1 MDHSKTK
8 KRNFSFYGGK
18 NSRRIPLSLKIIPFA
33 TLVTSLLFAL
43 FLWEMFDNSLI
54 ERSQAIY
61 ADMIHDISSPII
73 GKMYDS
79 EQVLRGAAGLFSVK
93 ENVDR
98 ADWRHYVSALQLGKN
113 HPGILG
119 VGFSKWLTPQEK
131 EANVRKI
138 RSDGFSEYVI
148 SPEGKR
154 SVYTSIVYLEPFN
167 QQNQRTF
174 GYDMYSEPVCRAAM
188 DKARDGNVA
197 TIAAKIILVQ
207 EIDKDKQSGM
217 LMFVPVYRQGMSIET
232 VEQRHK
238 ALIGFVYIPIRM
250 NDFVTGALVQMSQD
264 IAFDIRVSGSQA
276 DENLIFS
283 SILMEKNALPEH
295 FKPLI
300 ATSKTIH
307 AYGCSWQF
315 TFKALPGFNREF
327 HQEQSYLVLFTG
339 IVFSILVSYVVVLLL
354 KTRNQA
360 IRLAADKISQ
370 LDQRLT
376 LATDSAHIGVWD
388 YLVPEKRLIW
398 DKWMFALYG
407 IQEDDFD
414 GAYEAWQ
421 NGLHPDDK
429 VRGDKEI
436 DQALRGEKEFDTEF
450 RVVWPTGELRHIKA
464 TALVIRDDAGN
475 PLRMIGMNYDIT
487 KFKQLESVQHKLSRA
502 VEQSPVGI
510 IITDVRGKIEYVNPF
525 FTKIT
530 GYTVD
535 EAIGQNP
542 RVLQSGQTPPETYS
556 MLWQTI
562 LSGQTWKGDFVN
574 KGKNGVLFWEQA
586 TISPLTDEFGTITH
600 FVAVKEDVTEKKR
613 ILAELVTAKELAE
626 TANFAKSD
634 FLANMSHEI
643 RTPMNGVIGMT
654 GLLLETELSDE
665 QRRYAETVRNS
676 GESLLHLIND
686 ILDFSKIEA
695 GKIELE
701 TLNFNL
707 SSLLDDFSATLAVRA
722 HEKGLELICAV
733 APDVPAYLRGDPGR
747 LRQILTNLVGN
758 AVKFTHQGGISVQAS
773 LVSET
778 YDKAMIR
785 FSIKDTGIG
794 IPVAKQELLFQ
805 KFTQIDTSTV
815 RRYGGTGLGLSISKE
830 LAELMG
836 GEIGVTPEEGRG
848 SEFWFTV
855 HMGKQTDPSLTVV
868 TRYLYR
874 ELRRRP
880 CRILLAEDN
889 ITNQQVALAILKKMG
904 LRADVVANGTEA
916 IMALETLPYDLVLM
930 DLQMPEMDGVEATR
944 HIRNSQSAASN
955 HGIPIIAMTA
965 HTIKGDREHCLE
977 AGMNDYVTKPIY
989 PHTLAEALDKW
1000 LPKDTAVST
1009 EQAAPEPEITS
1020 SVTAREPQSLVYDRD
1035 GLMDRLEDE
1044 GLVRMVTEC
1053 FLEDMPRLIEML
1065 RACLEAGDAPG
1076 AERQAHTIKGAAA
1089 NVGGE
1094 TLRKMA
1100 NEMEKAGKAGD
1111 LDAVR
1116 TRMADLGSRFDQLRQ
1131 AMAAGR

>member
-1 MDHSKTK
+1 
-8 KRNFSFYGGK
+8 
-18 NSRRIPLSLKIIPFA
+18 
-33 TLVTSLLFAL
+33 
-43 FLWEMFDNSLI
+43 
-54 ERSQAIY
+54 
-61 ADMIHDISSPII
+61 
-73 GKMYDS
+73 
-79 EQVLRGAAGLFSVK
+79 
-93 ENVDR
+93 
-98 ADWRHYVSALQLGKN
+98 
-113 HPGILG
+113 
-119 VGFSKWLTPQEK
+119 
-131 EANVRKI
+131 
-138 RSDGFSEYVI
+138 
-148 SPEGKR
+148 
-154 SVYTSIVYLEPFN
+154 
-167 QQNQRTF
+167 
-174 GYDMYSEPVCRAAM
+174 
-188 DKARDGNVA
+188 
-197 TIAAKIILVQ
+197 
-207 EIDKDKQSGM
+207 
-217 LMFVPVYRQGMSIET
+217 
-232 VEQRHK
+232 
-238 ALIGFVYIPIRM
+238 
-250 NDFVTGALVQMSQD
+250 
-264 IAFDIRVSGSQA
+264 
-276 DENLIFS
+276 
-283 SILMEKNALPEH
+283 
-295 FKPLI
+295 
-300 ATSKTIH
+300 
-307 AYGCSWQF
+307 
-315 TFKALPGFNREF
+315 
-327 HQEQSYLVLFTG
+327 
-339 IVFSILVSYVVVLLL
+339 
-354 KTRNQA
+354 
-360 IRLAADKISQ
+360 
-370 LDQRLT
+370 
-376 LATDSAHIGVWD
+376 
-388 YLVPEKRLIW
+388 
-398 DKWMFALYG
+398 
-407 IQEDDFD
+407 
-414 GAYEAWQ
+414 
-421 NGLHPDDK
+421 
-429 VRGDKEI
+429 
-436 DQALRGEKEFDTEF
+436 
-450 RVVWPTGELRHIKA
+450 
-464 TALVIRDDAGN
+464 
-475 PLRMIGMNYDIT
+475 
-487 KFKQLESVQHKLSRA
+487 
-502 VEQSPVGI
+502 
-510 IITDVRGKIEYVNPF
+510 
-525 FTKIT
+525 
-530 GYTVD
+530 
-535 EAIGQNP
+535 
-542 RVLQSGQTPPETYS
+542 
-556 MLWQTI
+556 
-562 LSGQTWKGDFVN
+562 
-574 KGKNGVLFWEQA
+574 LFWEQA